1 MRNRTAIFLILL
13 SCLVTGLTWSTV
25 QPVRV
30 QSIYQQVSH
39 LLAALGIV
47 VFAWIFFIAT
57 RNRWVDRLFCGMDKA
72 YVTHKYLSIAAL
84 ALVWIHKLT
93 IDLGKIR
100 VVRTVQT
107 EAPRLFGI
115 KISSIG
121 EGAAEYSLL
130 LFSGLAVLAIVA
142 VKLDYQK
149 WKLLHKLMLVP
160 FFLGVIHY
168 YISSRY
174 LVFAFNPFSLWMNFI
189 ILVGVLSAVYS
200 VFLYER
206 TAFRYRYRVAQL
218 REVAA
223 GALEITATAIGE
235 ELRYKPGQFAFLKIA
250 GKEGIFPSHPFT
262 ISSAPRPGQ
271 IQFTVKALGDHT
283 TALQKAIQPGD
294 VIALSGPHG
303 GFDYQ
308 AGAKRQVWV
317 AGGIGITPF
326 RSFLQAPVPPDY
338 QVDLFYAYANAA
350 DGAYAE
356 ELKTMELPEN
366 LRIHLINSEE
376 AGFLKVEDITRCVG
390 DFPFDLYFCG
400 PSPMRKYLQ
409 KGLAQTQCPLR
420 VLHFEKFQFKGAGV
434 FSVLDRFFPRRAKA

>member
-39 LLAALGIV
+39 LLAALGLVI
-47 VFAWIFFIAT
+47 FAWIFFIAT
-57 RNRWVDRLFCGMDKA
+57 RNRWVDRLFCGVDKA
-72 YVTHKYLSIAAL
+72 YVYHKYLSIAAL

-174 LVFAFNPFSLWMNFI
+174 LVFALNPFSLWLNFV
-189 ILVGVLSAVYS
+189 ILFGVLSAVYS

-206 TAFRYRYRVAQL
+206 TAFRSHYRVTQL

-223 GALEITATAIGE
+223 GALEITATVLDE
-235 ELRYKPGQFAFLKIA
+235 EMRYKPGQFAFLKIA
-250 GKEGIFPSHPFT
+250 GKEDIFPSHPFT
-262 ISSAPRPGQ
+262 ISSAPRSGQ

-283 TALQKAIQPGD
+283 AALQKAIQPGD

-326 RSFLQAPVPPDY
+326 RSFLQASVPPDY
-338 QVDLFYAYANAA
+338 QVDFFYAYANAG

-356 ELKTMELPEN
+356 DLKGMELPEN
-366 LRIHLINSEE
+366 LRIHLINSEV
-376 AGFLKVEDITRCVG
+376 AGFLKVEDIARCVG
-390 DFPFDLYFCG
+390 DSPFDLYFCG
-400 PSPMRKYLQ
+400 PSPMRKTLQ
-409 KGLAQTQCPLR
+409 KGLAQTQCALR
-420 VLHFEKFQFKGAGV
+420 AFQYEKFQFKGAGV

>member
-1 MRNRTAIFLILL
+1 M
-13 SCLVTGLTWSTV
+13 
-25 QPVRV
+25 QPVRL
-30 QSIYQQVSH
+30 QSVYQQVSH
-39 LLAALGIV
+39 LLAAWGLVI
-47 VFAWIFFIAT
+47 FAWIFFIAT
-57 RNRWVDRLFCGMDKA
+57 RNRCVDRLFCGMDKA
-72 YVTHKYLSIAAL
+72 YVYHKYLSIAAL

-206 TAFRYRYRVAQL
+206 TAFRYRYRVVQL

-223 GALEITATAIGE
+223 GALEITATAIDK

-250 GKEGIFPSHPFT
+250 GKEDIFPSHPFT
-262 ISSAPRPGQ
+262 ISSAPCPGQ

-283 TALQKAIQPGD
+283 AALQKALQPGD

-308 AGAKRQVWV
+308 AG
-317 AGGIGITPF
+317 
-326 RSFLQAPVPPDY
+326 
-338 QVDLFYAYANAA
+338 
-350 DGAYAE
+350 
-356 ELKTMELPEN
+356 
-366 LRIHLINSEE
+366 
-376 AGFLKVEDITRCVG
+376 FLKVEDIARCVG
-390 DFPFDLYFCG
+390 DSPFDLYFCG

-409 KGLAQTQCPLR
+409 KGLAQTQCALR

-434 FSVLDRFFPRRAKA
+434 FAVLDRFFPRRAKE